1 MNHTIEKLE
10 RYALIRLAEA
20 NFTGEIPATFET
32 TSRSLFRESYSNLIV
47 DLASTKTID
56 GAGLIAIKRINRQC
70 SNELGILV
78 LVTKD
83 DDMLEVLAGAN
94 IADLTIMPSL
104 EEAIDAVFLH
114 ELENDFSAGDDQYD
128 GELGD
133 GTDSAI

>member
-1 MNHTIEKLE
+1 MNHTIEKSE

-83 DDMLEVLAGAN
+83 DDMLEALAGAN

>member
-1 MNHTIEKLE
+1 MNHTIEKSE
-10 RYALIRLAEA
+10 RYALIRLAETDFA
-20 NFTGEIPATFET
+20 GDIPATFET

-47 DLASTKTID
+47 DFASIKSID
-56 GAGLIAIKRINRQC
+56 TAGFSAIKKINRQC

-78 LVTKD
+78 LVAKD
-83 DDMLEVLAGAN
+83 DDLLEALDKAN

-104 EEAIDAVFLH
+104 EEAVDAVFLH
-114 ELENDFSAGDDQYD
+114 ELENDFSGGDDEYD